1 MKTWQF
7 KFPEPEGV
15 QSLFSLHPC
24 SPFVTRVRANSLQG
38 FLPWIPSSSILL
50 RTISAWKEKVLKDFV
65 NAVAKGV
72 LESGAGK
79 FYGKLVNQRPRDIL
93 GQTAV
98 R

>member
-7 KFPEPEGV
+7 KFPEPEEV

-24 SPFVTRVRANSLQG
+24 SPFVTRVRANFTRFFALADSLQQH
-38 FLPWIPSSSILL
+38 LIADNI
-50 RTISAWKEKVLKDFV
+50 WKEKVLKDFV